1 MSKMSVACVYLNSAA
16 NAKAYTFACDTDLVG
31 AEIKQGDYV
40 IVEDV
45 EDVNEYS
52 VVKVTELDVTP
63 WGPGERSVIQKL
75 EVSKIGKFRAR
86 AAAKKLFVAQLKAE
100 AERINNLAVY
110 ESMAKDNPKIAELLG
125 ALKELS

>member
-1 MSKMSVACVYLNSAA
+1 MSVACVYLNSAA

-40 IVEDV
+40 IVEDA
-45 EDVNEYS
+45 NEYS